1 MATTKMMNLNF
12 ETKTELFEKIAEVR
26 EQVNAADKQYQ
37 HAFARAD
44 YVTCGKYSNERA
56 KYRNQMGKLLKYK
69 IKRGW
74 TND

>member
-12 ETKTELFEKIAEVR
+12 ETKTELFDKIAEVR
-26 EQVNAADKQYQ
+26 ELVNTADQNYQ
-37 HAFARAD
+37 FAFARAD

-56 KYRNQMGKLLKYK
+56 KHRNVMAKLLKYK